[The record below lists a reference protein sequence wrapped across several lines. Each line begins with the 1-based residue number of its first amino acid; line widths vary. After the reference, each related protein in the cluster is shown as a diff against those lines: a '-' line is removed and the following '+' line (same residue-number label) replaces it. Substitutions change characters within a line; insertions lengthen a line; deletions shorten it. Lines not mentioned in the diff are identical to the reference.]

1 MNRGQLPEKPNYVVV
16 PNWAL
21 IASIIGI
28 VVPIVVTVVTGAWYM
43 ATLESRVSQIERRVD
58 GTSNV
63 NERLTRLET
72 RFETIANQNTE
83 IINLLRSQSTRS
95 PYNVPE

>member
-1 MNRGQLPEKPNYVVV
+1 MNKGQLPERPNYVVV

-21 IASIIGI
+21 IVGIIGI
-28 VVPIVVTVVTGAWYM
+28 ITPILTGVWYM

-58 GTSNV
+58 GASDV
-63 NERLTRLET
+63 NDRLTRLET

-83 IINLLRSQSTRS
+83 IINLLRSQSNRS
-95 PYNVPE
+95 LYNVPQ

>member
-1 MNRGQLPEKPNYVVV
+1 MNKGQLPERPNYVVV

-21 IASIIGI
+21 VAAIIGI
-28 VVPIVVTVVTGAWYM
+28 VAPIFAGVWYM
-43 ATLESRVSQIERRVD
+43 ATLESRVSQIERRVE

-63 NERLTRLET
+63 NDRLTRLET

-83 IINLLRSQSTRS
+83 IINLLRRQSNRG
-95 PYNVPE
+95 N